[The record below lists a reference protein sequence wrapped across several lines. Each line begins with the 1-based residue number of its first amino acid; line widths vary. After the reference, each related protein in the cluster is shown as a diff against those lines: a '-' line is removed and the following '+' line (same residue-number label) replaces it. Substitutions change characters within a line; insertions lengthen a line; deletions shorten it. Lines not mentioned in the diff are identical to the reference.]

1 MRGLRQARRTAGR
14 LALLAGVSLTLL
26 AGHQASA
33 QTAYELPTREPGVAR
48 PVLPSEVK
56 HHHLHPAIPPPVDDG
71 LGDKGFY
78 LEADTLIRDDDH
90 NIWTARGKVE
100 VRYQGRIVRG
110 DEVIYSVATGVV
122 VANGHVQILQ
132 PDGSAEFAD
141 HVVLDDQ
148 MRAGFARGFGSSMQ
162 YSQYNLKFAADVAIR
177 RSETVT
183 ELNRA
188 IFTPCEVCTKSGQR
202 KTPSWSIQ
210 ASKVI
215 QDKQKHLIYYSNAVI
230 VIKGVPVFYTPVLW
244 HPDPD
249 SPRASGLLLPR
260 VENSQKRGVTYEQPY
275 LQVIS
280 PSAELTV
287 DPQFNSKQNP
297 FLNTEWKEK
306 FYSGDLDVRVGYT
319 YSRDFDGNGNQFGNL
334 TSRSFVIADGQFAIT
349 NDWSWGFS
357 AQRSSDR
364 LIFDKYD
371 INNLYQGSALFAPDS
386 QRLVS
391 QIYTTRQDSQSY
403 VAISALS
410 FEGLRVT
417 DVNST
422 LPIVAPLIEAR
433 YDPAQDIFGGR
444 LRFVGNAVLL
454 TRDQSATNL
463 IEPSAD
469 TRQAMLDAE
478 WRRSFTLTNGMRL
491 EPFANLLG
499 AVYDVDNLATG
510 NAVARTTTR
519 ANETL
524 GVDFSWPF
532 IRSNAGSNVILE
544 PLAQLALS
552 PNLRANTNIP
562 NEDSQVTTFDETN
575 LFSTDRFSGF
585 DLIDGGQRLNVGAR
599 ATVNWGD
606 GLSARAL
613 VGRAF
618 RASATNIYP
627 ANTGLNHDAS
637 DWVVAADATPLAG
650 LSLYSRALFS
660 DNMETDRFEVG
671 ADFAYSR
678 ARGYVRYL
686 EDSRFLGP
694 YLPGVTPSTGSERDL
709 DGAGEVFI
717 TRHWGVGAVGIRDM
731 DLNVWRLRDISLIY
745 DDECIRVEVV
755 YQHQDVVEGR
765 LGQSDAVFLRLK
777 LATLGDE
784 GYKNSDYR

>member
-1 MRGLRQARRTAGR
+1 MRGLRQARLTASR
-14 LALLAGVSLTLL
+14 LALLAGASLTLL
-26 AGHQASA
+26 GGQQASA
-33 QTAYELPTREPGVAR
+33 QTAYELPTREAGVAR

-56 HHHLHPAIPPPVDDG
+56 RHQVRPPPPAPVDDG

-78 LEADTLIRDDDH
+78 LEADTLVRDDAR

-100 VRYQGRIVRG
+100 ARYQGRILRG

-132 PDGSAEFAD
+132 PDGSAQFAD

-162 YSQYNLKFAADVAIR
+162 YNQYNLKFAADVAIR

-188 IFTPCEVCTKSGQR
+188 IFTPCEVCTKSGQPI
-202 KTPSWSIQ
+202 TPSWSIQ

-230 VIKGVPVFYTPVLW
+230 LIKGVPVLYTPVLW

-260 VENSQKRGVTYEQPY
+260 VENSEKRGESYEQPY

-280 PSAELTV
+280 PSAELTI
-287 DPQFNSKQNP
+287 DPQFNTKQNP
-297 FLNTEWKEK
+297 FLNTEWRER

-319 YSRDFDGNGNQFGNL
+319 YSRDFDGNGNQFGDL
-334 TSRSFVIADGQFAIT
+334 TSRSFIIADGNFAIT
-349 NDWSWGFS
+349 PNWSWGFS

-371 INNLYQGSALFAPDS
+371 IANVYQGSALFAPDS
-386 QRLVS
+386 QRLIS

-403 VAISALS
+403 ISVSALS

-422 LPIVAPLIEAR
+422 LPVVAPLIEAR
-433 YDPAQDIFGGR
+433 YDPAADILGGR
-444 LRFVGNAVLL
+444 IRVVGDAVLL
-454 TRDQSATNL
+454 TRDQSASNL
-463 IEPSAD
+463 IQPSAD

-478 WRRSFTLTNGMRL
+478 WRRAFTFSDGMRL
-491 EPFANLLG
+491 EPFLDLTG

-510 NAVARTTTR
+510 DAAQRTTTR
-519 ANETL
+519 SNETL

-532 IRSNAGSNVILE
+532 IRSEGGSNIILE
-544 PLAQLALS
+544 PLAQLAIS

-562 NEDSQVTTFDETN
+562 NEDSQVTTLDETN
-575 LFSTDRFSGF
+575 LFATDRFSGF
-585 DLIDGGQRLNVGAR
+585 DLIDGGQRLNLGAR
-599 ATVNWGD
+599 GTVDWGD
-606 GLSARAL
+606 GLNARL
-613 VGRAF
+613 LIGRAF
-618 RASATNIYP
+618 RAGATNIYP
-627 ANTGLNHDAS
+627 ADTGLNHDAS
-637 DWVVAADATPLAG
+637 DWVVAAETTPLPG
-650 LSLYSRALFS
+650 LSVYSRALFNDS
-660 DNMETDRFEVG
+660 MLADRFEVG

-686 EDSRFLGP
+686 EDETQPTGP
-694 YLPGVTPSTGSERDL
+694 EHDL
-709 DGAGEVFI
+709 DGAGEFFI
-717 TRHWGVGAVGIRDM
+717 TRHWGVGLVGIRDM
-731 DLNVWRLRDISLIY
+731 QLNAWRLRDISLIY
-745 DDECIRVEVV
+745 NDGCIRVEVV